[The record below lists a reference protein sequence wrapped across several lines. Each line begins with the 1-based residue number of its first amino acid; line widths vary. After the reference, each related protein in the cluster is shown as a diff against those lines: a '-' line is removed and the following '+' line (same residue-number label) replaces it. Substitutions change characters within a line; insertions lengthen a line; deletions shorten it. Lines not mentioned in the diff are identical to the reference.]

1 MRGLSYP
8 SAGAIPGGRV
18 TRRGL
23 LTSSAAVAGSRLI
36 PAAPLATL
44 MVPAPARAEVVT
56 AALAVVSVVAGLIAS
71 HNRRGGAMLS
81 AVNQKVDVV
90 INQVADVQKSVA
102 LILERLST
110 LTSHIDE
117 LLKEQ
122 HVRETHLAIQ
132 GAVLRYRDKIQALE
146 PASWPLSM
154 FRRNDGLMQDVQ
166 AVVDDLYRAVFALD
180 ASKAYGPTTALL
192 LPSAFALEHS
202 LLLLRGDPPT
212 AIATRL
218 ERNLSWFDKISDP
231 AQPKSTA
238 SYRTSA
244 VRRLDDAT
252 RAAAATQFGRALD
265 LKPGTVL
272 FDCAG
277 VNDYRPRSSWRGDC
291 RISRMGDGAEFCSG
305 GYNISERVGPRE
317 RMFAN
322 LVLEERPIP
331 VAVEIDGRSEVRK
344 TDFNVP
350 VLTRSEPSAVLPEGD
365 PRLPPS
371 CAQVATIDQG
381 NASARA
387 SWMRER
393 IQKSP
398 RNADLDQLRG
408 HLASIGMERSRIS
421 YADAALAV
429 MAAAKPKIQAAIR
442 DLKAG

>member
-1 MRGLSYP
+1 MRIGSDEP
-8 SAGAIPGGRV
+8 AQAGSAL

-23 LTSSAAVAGSRLI
+23 LARSAAVAGSRLL
-36 PAAPLATL
+36 PAAPFATL
-44 MVPAPARAEVVT
+44 LAPSPAKAEVVT
-56 AALAVVSVVAGLIAS
+56 ATLAVVSVVAGLIAGN
-71 HNRRGGAMLS
+71 NRRGGAMLS
-81 AVNQKVDVV
+81 AMNRKVDVV
-90 INQVADVQKSVA
+90 IEQVAGIQQSVG

-110 LTSHIDE
+110 LTTQIDE
-117 LLKEQ
+117 LLREQ
-122 HVRETHLAIQ
+122 HVRETHVAIQ

-146 PASWPLSM
+146 PATWPLSM
-154 FRRNDGLMQDVQ
+154 FRRNEGLMQDVQ

-202 LLLLRGDPPT
+202 LLLLRGDPPA

-218 ERNLSWFDKISDP
+218 ERNLSWFDKVSDP
-231 AQPKSTA
+231 AQPKSAA
-238 SYRTSA
+238 SYRNSA

-265 LKPGTVL
+265 LKPGTVV

-277 VNDYRPRSSWRGDC
+277 VNDYREKSYSSGIC
-291 RISRMGDGAEFCSG
+291 RTSRVGDGAEFCHG

-322 LVLEERPIP
+322 LVLEERPVP
-331 VAVEIDGRSEVRK
+331 VSVEIDGRPEVRNANF
-344 TDFNVP
+344 TVP
-350 VLTRSEPSAVLPEGD
+350 VLTRSEPSPVLPEGD
-365 PRLPPS
+365 TRLPPS
-371 CAQVATIDQG
+371 CAQVAVMDQG

-387 SWMRER
+387 GWMRER
-393 IQKSP
+393 IEKSP
-398 RNADLDQLRG
+398 RNADLEQLRG
-408 HLASIGMERSRIS
+408 HLASIGMERSRIA

-429 MAAAKPKIQAAIR
+429 MTAAKPKIQAAIR